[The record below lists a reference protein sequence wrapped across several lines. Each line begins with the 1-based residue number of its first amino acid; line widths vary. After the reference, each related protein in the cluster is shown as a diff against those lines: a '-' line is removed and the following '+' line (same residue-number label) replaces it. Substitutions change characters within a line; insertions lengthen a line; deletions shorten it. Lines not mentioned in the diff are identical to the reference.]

1 MSEVLRIG
9 SRITALPVIH
19 GSADCA
25 LEVRRV
31 MLDQHFD
38 CVAVPLPPSFRN
50 DVLAALDWLPT
61 PTLITQRE
69 AEAYG
74 REWSPEDDLY
84 DDSGDSAS
92 LSYVPIDPCQPVIAA
107 LRIAQCERLPCE
119 FIDLETARFEPVS
132 ATLPDAYA
140 LKKVNLERFAA
151 AMLPSIPPPDHGQ
164 PRARIEWMAH
174 RLRELEQ
181 QYQSILFICSVLDWP
196 WIRGAYCDQVE
207 PAVEE
212 DLVEETESYA
222 IDPNTLI
229 FTFGELPFITALH
242 ERARAE
248 LEDDENLSIDGIKE
262 LLLTA
267 REAYLED
274 FHGRARKI
282 TPHLLA
288 VCLRYVRNLTLLE
301 RRLTPDLYSIV
312 IAAKQIC
319 GDGFALHVA
328 ETARNYPYLQSTGL
342 DEAGMGIDQIRLPDG
357 DVYSAKSRLP
367 GPPMTW
373 RSCELRRRPDKT
385 ERERWAMKWNP
396 MSQCSWPPEDDL
408 IENFRAHVCDRA
420 KQIMGADLVRTE
432 KFTTSIKDGIDIR
445 DTLRNWHTQEIYVK
459 VLPPSRGKLDA
470 VVMLFDC
477 PADPRDYPWRTTWFA
492 EHQNESTLA
501 FFGTDF
507 SEELVGPGIGL
518 ANYGGAM
525 FLFPPVSIPDIW
537 IDPRLDF
544 TETLEERLLAAACLH
559 SSSPT
564 VALLS
569 AYPPGAAWR
578 RLAKRFSK
586 KWIHVPLAQFS
597 DATVQQLRMVHVL
610 NGHQIRSYASHFIR
624 KA

>member
-9 SRITALPVIH
+9 TRITAWPVIH

-74 REWSPEDDLY
+74 REWSPADDLY
-84 DDSGDSAS
+84 DSSGDSAS

-107 LRIAQCERLPCE
+107 LRIAQGERLPCE

-151 AMLPSIPPPDHGQ
+151 AMLPSIPPPDLGQ

-181 QYQSILFICSVLDWP
+181 HYQSILFICSVLDWP

-288 VCLRYVRNLTLLE
+288 VCLRYIRNLTLLE
-301 RRLTPDLYSIV
+301 RRFTPDLYSIV

-342 DEAGMGIDQIRLPDG
+342 DEVGMGIDQIRLPDG

-367 GPPMTW
+367 GPPISW

-385 ERERWAMKWNP
+385 ERERWRMKWNP

-470 VVMLFDC
+470 VVMLFDS

-501 FFGTDF
+501 FFATDF

-537 IDPRLDF
+537 IDPRIDF

>member
-1 MSEVLRIG
+1 
-9 SRITALPVIH
+9 
-19 GSADCA
+19 
-25 LEVRRV
+25 

-74 REWSPEDDLY
+74 REWSPADDLY
-84 DDSGDSAS
+84 DSSGDSAS

-107 LRIAQCERLPCE
+107 LRIAQGERLPCE

-151 AMLPSIPPPDHGQ
+151 AMLPSIPPPDLGQ

-181 QYQSILFICSVLDWP
+181 HYQSILFICSVLDWP

-288 VCLRYVRNLTLLE
+288 VCLRYIRNLTLLE
-301 RRLTPDLYSIV
+301 RRFTPDLYSIV

-342 DEAGMGIDQIRLPDG
+342 DEVGMGIDQIRLPDG

-367 GPPMTW
+367 GPPISW

-385 ERERWAMKWNP
+385 ERERWRMKWNP

-470 VVMLFDC
+470 VVMLFDS

-501 FFGTDF
+501 FFATDF

-537 IDPRLDF
+537 IDPRIDF

>member
-9 SRITALPVIH
+9 TRITAWPVIH

-84 DDSGDSAS
+84 DSSGDSAS

-107 LRIAQCERLPCE
+107 LRIAQGERLPCE

-151 AMLPSIPPPDHGQ
+151 AMLPSIPPPDLGQ

-181 QYQSILFICSVLDWP
+181 HYQSILFICSVLDWP

-288 VCLRYVRNLTLLE
+288 VCLRYIRNLTLLE
-301 RRLTPDLYSIV
+301 RRFTPDLYSIV

-342 DEAGMGIDQIRLPDG
+342 DEVGMGIDQIRLPDG

-367 GPPMTW
+367 GPPISW

-385 ERERWAMKWNP
+385 ERERWRMKWNP

-470 VVMLFDC
+470 VVMLFDS

-501 FFGTDF
+501 FFATDF

-537 IDPRLDF
+537 IDPRIDF

>member
-1 MSEVLRIG
+1 MLEVLRIG

-69 AEAYG
+69 VEAYG

-84 DDSGDSAS
+84 DDTGDSAS
-92 LSYVPIDPCQPVIAA
+92 LSYVPIDPCQPVIAG
-107 LRIAQCERLPCE
+107 LRIAQGERLSCE

-140 LKKVNLERFAA
+140 LKKVNFERFAA

-164 PRARIEWMAH
+164 PRARIEWMAR

-181 QYQSILFICSVLDWP
+181 HYQSILLICSVLDWP

-207 PAVEE
+207 PEVEE

-229 FTFGELPFITALH
+229 FTFGELPFITALY

-267 REAYLED
+267 RDAYLED

-288 VCLRYVRNLTLLE
+288 VCLRYIRNLTLLE

-319 GDGFALHVA
+319 GDGYALHVA

-342 DEAGMGIDQIRLPDG
+342 DEVSMAIDQMRLPDG
-357 DVYSAKSRLP
+357 DVYFAKSRLP
-367 GPPMTW
+367 GPPITW

-385 ERERWAMKWNP
+385 ERDRWRMKWNP

-445 DTLRNWHTQEIYVK
+445 DTLRNWHTEEIYVK
-459 VLPPSRGKLDA
+459 VLPPSWLMA
-470 VVMLFDC
+470 T
-477 PADPRDYPWRTTWFA
+477 P
-492 EHQNESTLA
+492 
-501 FFGTDF
+501 
-507 SEELVGPGIGL
+507 
-518 ANYGGAM
+518 
-525 FLFPPVSIPDIW
+525 
-537 IDPRLDF
+537 
-544 TETLEERLLAAACLH
+544 LH
-559 SSSPT
+559 
-564 VALLS
+564 
-569 AYPPGAAWR
+569 
-578 RLAKRFSK
+578 
-586 KWIHVPLAQFS
+586 
-597 DATVQQLRMVHVL
+597 
-610 NGHQIRSYASHFIR
+610 
-624 KA
+624 